1 MTSAASTTRTTGT
14 ERWTT
19 AEVVRL
25 SGVTSRTLRHYD
37 AIGLLRPAGTAPGG
51 QREYGRAELLRLQQV
66 LVLRELGVGLGAIG
80 EILDAADRAEAAPGA
95 PDPARVRADRLRAHH
110 AALLAERDRLDRLA
124 RTVAATVES
133 LEGGTAMPTEKLYEG
148 FDHRRY
154 EAEARR
160 RWGDAAVDR
169 STRAW
174 EDLSVDERAAHQ
186 KRGDAISAG
195 LAELLAAGTPVTDPA
210 VRDLVAR
217 HHAWVALFWTPD
229 AETYRSLAAM
239 YVDDPRFAATYDAVA
254 PGLAVYLR
262 DAVAA
267 HADSVAGG

>member
-1 MTSAASTTRTTGT
+1 MTGTTGT

-25 SGVTSRTLRHYD
+25 SGVTSRALRHYD
-37 AIGLLRPAGTAPGG
+37 AIGLLRPAGTTPGG

-66 LVLRELGVGLGAIG
+66 LVLRELGVGLAAIG
-80 EILDAADRAEAAPGA
+80 DVLDAAAPGRA
-95 PDPARVRADRLRAHH
+95 AQGTDPARVRADRLREHH

-124 RTVAATVES
+124 RTVAATIES
-133 LEGGTAMPTEKLYEG
+133 LEGGTDMPAEEMYEG

-154 EAEARR
+154 EAEARE

-174 EDLSVDERAAHQ
+174 EDLTVDEREAH
-186 KRGDAISAG
+186 RREGEAVSAG
-195 LAELLAAGTPVTDPA
+195 LAALLAAGTPVTDPA

-229 AETYRSLAAM
+229 AEAYRNLAAM

-262 DAVAA
+262 DAVDA
-267 HADSVAGG
+267 HADAVAGG

>member
-1 MTSAASTTRTTGT
+1 MTVDA

-37 AIGLLRPAGTAPGG
+37 AIGLLRPAGSAPGG

-66 LVLRELGVGLGAIG
+66 LVLRELGVGLGAIA
-80 EILDAADRAEAAPGA
+80 EILDDGVP
-95 PDPARVRADRLRAHH
+95 RADRLREHH
-110 AALLAERDRLDRLA
+110 AWLLAERDRLDRLA
-124 RTVAATVES
+124 RTVAFTIES
-133 LEGGTAMPTEKLYEG
+133 LEGGTVMPTEQLYDG

-154 EAEARR
+154 ESEARE

-169 STRAW
+169 GNRAW
-174 EDLSVDERAAHQ
+174 ESMSDPERAGHQ
-186 KRGDAISAG
+186 REGQAASEG
-195 LAELLAAGTPVTDPA
+195 LARLLAAGTPVDDPA

-217 HHAWVALFWTPD
+217 HHAWVARFWTPT
-229 AETYRSLAAM
+229 AEAYRGLGAM
-239 YVDDPRFAATYDAVA
+239 YVDDERFAATYDAVA

-262 DAVAA
+262 DAIAA
-267 HADSVAGG
+267 HADDVAAG

>member
-1 MTSAASTTRTTGT
+1 MTTTGT

-19 AEVVRL
+19 GEVVRL

-51 QREYGRAELLRLQQV
+51 QREYGRPELLRLQQV
-66 LVLRELGVGLGAIG
+66 LVLRELGVGLAAIG
-80 EILDAADRAEAAPGA
+80 EILDATGAAPV
-95 PDPARVRADRLRAHH
+95 RVRVDRLRAHH

-124 RTVAATVES
+124 RTVAATIES
-133 LEGGTAMPTEKLYEG
+133 LEGGTDMPAEEMYEG

-154 EAEARR
+154 EAEARE

-174 EDLSVDERAAHQ
+174 EDLTDDERAAH
-186 KRGDAISAG
+186 RREGEAVSAG
-195 LAELLAAGTPVTDPA
+195 LAALLAAGTPVTDPA

-229 AETYRSLAAM
+229 AEAYRNLAAM
-239 YVDDPRFAATYDAVA
+239 YVDDPRFTATYDAVA

-262 DAVAA
+262 DAVDA
-267 HADSVAGG
+267 HADAVARG

>member
-1 MTSAASTTRTTGT
+1 MSGTT

-37 AIGLLRPAGTAPGG
+37 AIGLLRPAGSAPGG

-66 LVLRELGVGLGAIG
+66 LVLRELGVGLAAIG
-80 EILDAADRAEAAPGA
+80 EILDAGDRVPGA
-95 PDPARVRADRLRAHH
+95 DPRRVQAVRLREHH

-124 RTVAATVES
+124 RTVAATIES
-133 LEGGTAMPTEKLYEG
+133 LEGGTDMPADEMYEG

-154 EAEARR
+154 EAEARE

-169 STRAW
+169 GTRAW
-174 EDLSVDERAAHQ
+174 EELSVDEREAH
-186 KRGDAISAG
+186 RREGEAVSAG
-195 LAELLAAGTPVTDPA
+195 LAALLGAGTPVTDPA
-210 VRDLVAR
+210 VRELVAR
-217 HHAWVALFWTPD
+217 HHAWVALFWTPGPE
-229 AETYRSLAAM
+229 AYRDLAAM
-239 YVDDPRFAATYDAVA
+239 YVHDPRFAATYDAVA

-262 DAVAA
+262 DAVVA
-267 HADSVAGG
+267 HADAVAGG